1 MGTLLWSEFISRV
14 LDELDKMFDYLLIA
28 SAVVAVIAGAAIDN
42 DKEDVLDK
50 AQQRLKDL
58 AKTTKLD
65 RE

>member
-1 MGTLLWSEFISRV
+1 
-14 LDELDKMFDYLLIA
+14 MFNYLLIV